1 MNTQNETNEEILK
14 ARKEFAKKFGNTQI
28 GGKGTQKIKHQ
39 AKHRGNK
46 VEADKKVQAV
56 AKKAQAKKI
65 NEVSEINIFKDD
77 NSVIHFKKPNIEY
90 SFKEKVSFVS
100 GQHETKNIKDLLPG
114 IIKQLGPKQFEFM
127 KDYADSIKAKDKKT
141 EKIEE
146 APELVEDFETVSKK
160 DEKKTEEKK
169 EEKTEE
175 KKEEKKEEK
184 NEKKEEKNEEKKD
197 EKKDEKNEE
206 KKDEKKEEKKD
217 EKTEEKKEE
226 KTEEKKET
234 AN

>member
-1 MNTQNETNEEILK
+1 MNNEKNDTPEEILK

-77 NSVIHFKKPNIEY
+77 NTVIHFKKPNIEY

-100 GQHETKNIKDLLPG
+100 GQHETKNIKELLPG

-160 DEKKTEEKK
+160 DEKK
-169 EEKTEE
+169 
-175 KKEEKKEEK
+175 
-184 NEKKEEKNEEKKD
+184 
-197 EKKDEKNEE
+197 EE

-217 EKTEEKKEE
+217 EKKEEKKEE
-226 KTEEKKET
+226 KKDEEKKDEKKDETKTEEKKDETKTEEKKE
-234 AN
+234 

>member
-1 MNTQNETNEEILK
+1 MQNETNEEILK

-160 DEKKTEEKK
+160 DEKKEEKK

-175 KKEEKKEEK
+175 KKEEKIEDNKEQKKEQ
-184 NEKKEEKNEEKKD
+184 KKEEQKTEEQK
-197 EKKDEKNEE
+197 E
-206 KKDEKKEEKKD
+206 EKKEEKK
-217 EKTEEKKEE
+217 EKK
-226 KTEEKKET
+226 KLKKKKMKKKMKKKKKLQ
-234 AN
+234 NK